1 MLSTAVGAYM
11 RQLRKCSPS
20 LLQRLL
26 VMKDSREVLNHCS
39 LWKVRKSSIA
49 TAASSVQFQRNFI
62 YRSTQQNT
70 AAYNFMFNLLLLY
83 WKNIYILSLYIGIN
97 VCRLF
102 LQNNLHKFSMTH
114 FSLYPSNTIY
124 PLPFIQSNWPSVP
137 FLRTW
142 MTTTNPA
149 SIGWNC
155 MNNVTLKYKIRLLY
169 PLIV

>member
-1 MLSTAVGAYM
+1 MQPVVIAAVVGHE
-11 RQLRKCSPS
+11 R
-20 LLQRLL
+20 LQRGLEPLQL
-26 VMKDSREVLNHCS
+26 VKSEEVVHCYSCQFRPVPKKFYIPIDSTKHSR
-39 LWKVRKSSIA
+39 
-49 TAASSVQFQRNFI
+49 VQFHVQSPASVLKKYI
-62 YRSTQQNT
+62 YS
-70 AAYNFMFNLLLLY
+70 
-83 WKNIYILSLYIGIN
+83 SLYIGIN

-102 LQNNLHKFSMTH
+102 PQNSLHKFSMTH

-142 MTTTNPA
+142 MTTTNQA

>member
-1 MLSTAVGAYM
+1 MQPVVIAAVVGHE
-11 RQLRKCSPS
+11 R
-20 LLQRLL
+20 LQRGLEPLQL
-26 VMKDSREVLNHCS
+26 VKSEEVVHCYS
-39 LWKVRKSSIA
+39 C
-49 TAASSVQFQRNFI
+49 QFRPVPRNFI

-102 LQNNLHKFSMTH
+102 LQNSLHKFSMTH

-142 MTTTNPA
+142 MTTTNQA